1 MIEITSTANPRVKEI
16 KSLANRK
23 EREASGKAFIEGL
36 RIAIEAIDAQVEV
49 ETLVYCEQLLTSQ
62 PGREALARFA
72 QRQPEKVLSVSEN
85 VFRALSGKDGPQGL
99 GAVIQ
104 QRWYQLNQVNLDSG
118 QVILALD
125 EPADPGNLGTIL
137 RTADSAG
144 VETVILLDHS
154 TDPYDPTAIRASM
167 GAIFNIQLI
176 RSTLMDF
183 LSWKNQNGIYL
194 AGAAGGEGVDY
205 HVARYPEPMVL
216 IMGSEREGLSA
227 AHKAACDQLVSIPMY
242 GRSDSLN
249 LAMATGII
257 LYEIV
262 NQWRDIKEGKAIR

>member
-1 MIEITSTANPRVKEI
+1 MIEITSTANPRIKEI
-16 KSLANRK
+16 KSLVSRK

-36 RIAIEAIDAQVEV
+36 RIAIEAVDEQVEIDTLIFC
-49 ETLVYCEQLLTSQ
+49 ETLLTSQ
-62 PGREALARFA
+62 PGRDALNRFTT
-72 QRQPEKVLSVSEN
+72 RHPERVMAVSEF

-99 GAVIQ
+99 AAVVQ
-104 QRWYQLNQVNLDSG
+104 QRWHSLGDIHPQSG
-118 QVILALD
+118 EVILALD

-144 VETVILLDHS
+144 VHYVILLDHS
-154 TDPYDPTAIRASM
+154 TDPYDPTAIRAIM
-167 GAIFNIQLI
+167 GAIFNLHLTKC
-176 RSTLMDF
+176 SLADF
-183 LSWKNQNGIYL
+183 LQWTQKEGVHL

-205 HVARYPEPMVL
+205 HLANYPAPLVL
-216 IMGSEREGLSA
+216 LMGSEREGLSKD
-227 AHKAACDQLVSIPMY
+227 HKAACDQLVSIPMV

-262 NQWRDIKEGKAIR
+262 NHWRDGKDGRDS